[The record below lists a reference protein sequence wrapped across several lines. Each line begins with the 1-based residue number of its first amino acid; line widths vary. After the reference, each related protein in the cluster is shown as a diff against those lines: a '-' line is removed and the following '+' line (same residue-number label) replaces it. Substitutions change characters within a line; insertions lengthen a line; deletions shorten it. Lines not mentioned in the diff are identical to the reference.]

1 MLPRDNTVNMLRE
14 FVELVLDDNMRRQ
27 LGQSWAV
34 DDTDMATPRRF
45 ATTVVAHHRNEL
57 LDVIDHDDRLKTQ
70 WQTYQRD
77 GLAGVQALWESER
90 RVHRTAVSVSS
101 MSFEAAGSQSTSV
114 VDELQTID
122 IIEVVTKSPIQQ
134 VPLEKIIVRDINVRV
149 TIEDDPNFSE
159 LVTSIEQHGLL
170 QPIVIVLDP
179 ENPQQWRLLAGE
191 RRYRAV
197 QTLGWSTILAHIVDV
212 PESAWKIV
220 MLTENIQRQDLTP
233 WEEALGYQQ
242 LLDSGLSLR
251 QLAKQL
257 HKSPGYLSGL
267 LKLLRNPLI
276 RQAMYDRRLEARSIA
291 LELAPL
297 IDAEGQEKIAN
308 TVESVLKF
316 IVAKRPTVMQLREY
330 ITRQLVEPSSLPK
343 DRISVEKPGTPRG
356 SFLKKEVA
364 RLDDIQKIRADR
376 LSPEELAVLADLYDR
391 TAQALR
397 ARLESPPNAAERATI
412 E

>member
-27 LGQSWAV
+27 LAQSWAV

-45 ATTVVAHHRNEL
+45 AATVVAHHRNEL
-57 LDVIDHDDRLKTQ
+57 LDIIAHDDRLQTQ
-70 WQTYQRD
+70 WQTYQHD

-90 RVHRTAVSVSS
+90 RFHRKAVSVSS
-101 MSFEAAGSQSTSV
+101 RSLEAVESQSPSV
-114 VDELQTID
+114 LAEIQTID
-122 IIEVVTKSPIQQ
+122 IIEAVTQSPIQQ

-149 TIEDDPNFSE
+149 TIEDDPAFSE
-159 LVTSIEQHGLL
+159 LITSIEQHGLL

-179 ENPQQWRLLAGE
+179 ENSQQWRLLAGE

-197 QTLGWSTILAHIVDV
+197 QTLGWPTILAHIVDV

-297 IDAEGQEKIAN
+297 IDAEGKEKIAN
-308 TVESVLKF
+308 TVASVLKF
-316 IVAKRPTVMQLREY
+316 IVTKRPTVMQLREY
-330 ITRQLVEPSSLPK
+330 ITGQVVEPSSLPK
-343 DRISVEKPGTPRG
+343 DRISVEKPGILRG

-364 RLDDIQKIRADR
+364 RLDDIQKKRADR

-397 ARLESPPNAAERATI
+397 ARLESPANATERATT